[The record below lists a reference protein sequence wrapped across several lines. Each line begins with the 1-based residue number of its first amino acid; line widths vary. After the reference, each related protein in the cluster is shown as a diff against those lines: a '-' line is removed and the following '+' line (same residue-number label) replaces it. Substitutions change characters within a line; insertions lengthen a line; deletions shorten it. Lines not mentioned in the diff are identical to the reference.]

1 MYKKMLVPMDG
12 TRLGETAIPYVKDLS
27 RRLGLDIIIFHVCSP
42 KERRLTKMHQ
52 AYVDRIAEILRRKA
66 IKFQQVNG
74 FQSRGTTIISKGKL
88 TTGYPAEQII
98 NYVDEYGV
106 DFILM
111 ATHGYSGI
119 KRLTSGSV
127 ADKVIQTSK
136 VPVLLVRDGIPDE
149 ISYDKW
155 PQKTIVVLL
164 DGSKLA
170 ESVLPHVKA
179 LAKQRGT
186 EPVDIV
192 LLRVCDRPLISS
204 SYPKTSMTI
213 DRKEHVKKAI
223 TLFKQESE
231 QYLTSIGQQLNDNGL
246 IVKPKILFGNPAKEI
261 INYTNRHPYSLIV
274 MATHGRSGLIRWALG
289 SVADRILH
297 EGSSPIFL
305 VRPHKP
311 KNGSNQTTN

>member
-12 TRLGETAIPYVKDLS
+12 TQLSETAIPYVKDLS
-27 RRLGLDIIIFHVCSP
+27 RRLGLDIIIFHVCSQ
-42 KERRLTKMHQ
+42 KERGLTAMHQ
-52 AYVDRIAEILRRKA
+52 AYVDRIAEIMRRQA

-74 FQSRGTTIISKGKL
+74 FQSRGMGIIAKGKL
-88 TTGYPAEQII
+88 TVGYPAEQIN

-119 KRLTSGSV
+119 KRLTNGSV
-127 ADKVIQTSK
+127 ADKVIQVSK

-155 PQKTIVVLL
+155 PQKTLVVLL

-192 LLRVCDRPLISS
+192 LLRVCDRSSISS
-204 SYPKTSMTI
+204 SYSKTSMTVG
-213 DRKEHVKKAI
+213 RKEHVKQAM
-223 TLFKQESE
+223 TLLKQEGE
-231 QYLTSIGQQLNDNGL
+231 QYLTGVGQQLKDTGL
-246 IVKPKILFGNPAKEI
+246 MVKSKILIGDPVKNI

-289 SVADRILH
+289 SVADRILS

-311 KNGSNQTTN
+311 KNGSNQTAN

>member
-12 TRLGETAIPYVKDLS
+12 TQLSETAIPYVKDLS
-27 RRLGLDIIIFHVCSP
+27 MRLGLDIIIFHVCSP
-42 KERRLTKMHQ
+42 KERRLTAMHQ

-74 FQSRGTTIISKGKL
+74 FQSRGTAIISKGKL
-88 TTGYPAEQII
+88 TIGYPAEQIN

-111 ATHGYSGI
+111 ATHGYTGI
-119 KRLTSGSV
+119 KRLTNGSV
-127 ADKVIQTSK
+127 AEKVIQASK

-155 PQKTIVVLL
+155 PQKTLVVLL
-164 DGSKLA
+164 DGSKLS

-186 EPVDIV
+186 GSVDIV
-192 LLRVCDRPLISS
+192 LLRVCDRPPISS
-204 SYPKTSMTI
+204 NYSKTSMTVG
-213 DRKEHVKKAI
+213 RKEYVKQAI
-223 TLFKQESE
+223 TLLKQEGE
-231 QYLTSIGQQLNDNGL
+231 QYLTGVGQQLESTGL
-246 IVKPKILFGNPAKEI
+246 IVKSKILIGNPAKEI
-261 INYTNRHPYSLIV
+261 INYTNRHPYSLII

-289 SVADRILH
+289 SVADRILC

-305 VRPHKP
+305 VRPHKL
-311 KNGSNQTTN
+311 KNESNQIAN